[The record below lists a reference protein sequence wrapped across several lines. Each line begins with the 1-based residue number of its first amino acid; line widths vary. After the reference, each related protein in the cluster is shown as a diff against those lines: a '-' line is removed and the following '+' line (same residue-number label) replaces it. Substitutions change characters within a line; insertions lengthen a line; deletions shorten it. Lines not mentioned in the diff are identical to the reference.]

1 MSVEL
6 SDGHIKVSYDLGSGM
21 ASVVS
26 NQNHNDGKW
35 KSFTLSRIQKQ
46 GELLEQECSVG
57 PNHAIQSTR
66 DPNQEKDLACNFS
79 YSQVLG
85 KIDTAISL
93 AYIMGGLD

>member
-6 SDGHIKVSYDLGSGM
+6 TDGHVKVSYDLGSGM

-46 GELLEQECSVG
+46 GEFLE
-57 PNHAIQSTR
+57 
-66 DPNQEKDLACNFS
+66 
-79 YSQVLG
+79 
-85 KIDTAISL
+85 
-93 AYIMGGLD
+93 

>member
-6 SDGHIKVSYDLGSGM
+6 SGGRIKVSYDLGSGT

-46 GELLEQECSVG
+46 GEFLWCQHHDFLSYLCSTA
-57 PNHAIQSTR
+57 NHLIMC
-66 DPNQEKDLACNFS
+66 KMIC
-79 YSQVLG
+79 
-85 KIDTAISL
+85 KTAGIIKL
-93 AYIMGGLD
+93 

>member
-46 GELLEQECSVG
+46 GEFF
-57 PNHAIQSTR
+57 
-66 DPNQEKDLACNFS
+66 K
-79 YSQVLG
+79 
-85 KIDTAISL
+85 
-93 AYIMGGLD
+93 